1 MHCDDKRTLF
11 VLKQGIEETWEE
23 LKKNDFSNENL
34 IKQLTEEISEYFE
47 YKNSSSN

>member
-23 LKKNDFSNENL
+23 LKKIDFDNEDL
-34 IKQLTEEISEYFE
+34 IKKISDSY
-47 YKNSSSN
+47 SIVSMVRV